1 MDTKHIKLKR
11 TIGIISFIVF
21 IGITLLIGIFFVKH
35 FDISN
40 PDKFREQIEDYGGA
54 AWIVAICVQILQ
66 IVIALIP
73 GEAIEICAGY
83 AFGAIGG
90 TAICLI
96 GSIIASTIV
105 FLFTKKWGVKFVELF
120 VSIEKVNS
128 LSFLKN
134 EAKLKKLIFLLYLI
148 PGTPKDLLTYIAGL
162 TKIKLSEFLLL
173 SSIARLPSIVSS
185 TIGGKFVA
193 EKNWIAV
200 IVVFGITAVVSLIGL
215 LLYNKL
221 TAQKSKRQSSSNIEE

>member
-40 PDKFREQIEDYGGA
+40 PDKFREQIEGYGGA

-96 GSIIASTIV
+96 GSVIASTIV

-215 LLYNKL
+215 LIYNKL